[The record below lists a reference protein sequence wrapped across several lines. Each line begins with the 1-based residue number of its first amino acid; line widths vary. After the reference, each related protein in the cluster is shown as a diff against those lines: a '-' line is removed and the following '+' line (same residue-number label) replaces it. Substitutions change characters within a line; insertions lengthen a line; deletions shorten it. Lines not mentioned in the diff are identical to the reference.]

1 MLKQA
6 VEKGTDG
13 MNDYLKKYHMQNNLR
28 EELSPPMGET
38 GAAFSS
44 ESKPV
49 DNRVIDEQ
57 LPCGQIQSQSFSSSA
72 QLSVGTES
80 VVTLSSVPYIAPE
93 VGIGSSAFIALRE
106 SYSLVSSVTRHSP
119 YLTTT
124 QNIQPQ
130 L

>member
-1 MLKQA
+1 MYYSSICALS
-6 VEKGTDG
+6 E
-13 MNDYLKKYHMQNNLR
+13 NKKNV
-28 EELSPPMGET
+28 
-38 GAAFSS
+38 
-44 ESKPV
+44 KKKKK
-49 DNRVIDEQ
+49 
-57 LPCGQIQSQSFSSSA
+57 FSSSA

-93 VGIGSSAFIALRE
+93 VGIESSAFIALRE

-119 YLTTT
+119 YRTTT